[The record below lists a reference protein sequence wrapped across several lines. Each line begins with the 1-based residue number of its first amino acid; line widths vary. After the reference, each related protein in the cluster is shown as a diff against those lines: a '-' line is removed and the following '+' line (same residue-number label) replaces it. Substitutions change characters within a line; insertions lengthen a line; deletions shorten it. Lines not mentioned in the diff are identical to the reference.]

1 MRRKHLGPLRDTSLE
16 ALAITVPLWLILA
29 FATGTFSWKLALVAA
44 MLFVV
49 LWVLMRGKP
58 PRRYDTPPSPD
69 EWWRLW

>member
-1 MRRKHLGPLRDTSLE
+1 M
-16 ALAITVPLWLILA
+16 PLWLILA